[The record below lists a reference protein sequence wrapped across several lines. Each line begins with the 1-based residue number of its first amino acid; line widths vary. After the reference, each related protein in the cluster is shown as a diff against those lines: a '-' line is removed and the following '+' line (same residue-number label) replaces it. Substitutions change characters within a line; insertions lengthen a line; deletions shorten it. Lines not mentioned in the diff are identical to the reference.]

1 MNYLFFYKLYVWSF
15 FSIFANYSRQFSLV
29 CSFFT
34 IWFCFVSS
42 WGKMVGPVRSKRMN
56 LRNHPLFLFVRK
68 RRKGNFR
75 KFIYLTALA
84 PLWHSVSAVIKQLLF
99 LFLPVH
105 IIGLKVN
112 APQILYMLSLS
123 WCGDAERLNA
133 NIRCRPCQPSNW
145 KNIIFSCLQ
154 MALKSNKWY
163 YWRQGRKKTPIVGI
177 ELNECAKYNTCHHT
191 VRGWDKGEMLNTS
204 EAKCALW
211 LNIMTEPDLI
221 TWEIWVKM
229 ADTDHARQ

>member
-1 MNYLFFYKLYVWSF
+1 MCRVFFNFCQL
-15 FSIFANYSRQFSLV
+15 QSLV
-29 CSFFT
+29 YSFLPFD
-34 IWFCFVSS
+34 FCFVSA
-42 WGKMVGPVRSKRMN
+42 WGQMVHSKRII
-56 LRNHPLFLFVRK
+56 LRNHPLFLFVR
-68 RRKGNFR
+68 RRRRGNFQ
-75 KFIYLTALA
+75 KFIYLRALA
-84 PLWHSVSAVIKQLLF
+84 PLWHFVSAVIKQLLF

-133 NIRCRPCQPSNW
+133 NIRCRPCQASNW

-163 YWRQGRKKTPIVGI
+163 YWRQGRKKKTPIVGI
-177 ELNECAKYNTCHHT
+177 ELNEFAKYNTCHHT
-191 VRGWDKGEMLNTS
+191 VRGWDKGVMLNTS

-221 TWEIWVKM
+221 TGEIWVKM
-229 ADTDHARQ
+229 ADTDHARE